1 LIQSRFTFAR
11 VLRKLALQAGK
22 VLVRHPTP
30 EALTAYDAGTLPPE
44 QAEQIREHF
53 MHCRE
58 CPELL
63 LDYQKFVAARK
74 GPFGRR
80 DADLAEAWQ
89 ELRRRMERKPPL
101 RSASP
106 ALLTARALCLLFLA
120 ATVGL
125 MLWVFS
131 LYGEVRRLGEPQVNL
146 PVESLAAFHP
156 EGGWV
161 RRISVPADA
170 ERFLLILSPAEN
182 RRDAECRLEIRAADG
197 RFLWASG
204 PLKKGSDG
212 SFSLGL
218 SRSFLPT
225 GEYRIRLV
233 WNAGKERIEEF
244 PVVLLYAQAPAK
256 AGIW

>member
-1 LIQSRFTFAR
+1 LIESRFTFAR
-11 VLRKLALQAGK
+11 VLRRLALQAGK

-53 MHCRE
+53 VHCRE

-80 DADLAEAWQ
+80 DPDLAQAWQ
-89 ELRRRMERKPPL
+89 ELRHRMERKPAF
-101 RSASP
+101 RRTSP
-106 ALLTARALCLLFLA
+106 ALLTARTLCLLFLL
-120 ATVGL
+120 ATMGL

-131 LYGEVRRLGEPQVNL
+131 LYSEVRRLGQPQVNL

-182 RRDAECRLEIRAADG
+182 RGDAECRLEIRAADG

-204 PLKKGSDG
+204 PLKKAGDG

-218 SRSFLPT
+218 SRNFLPT
-225 GEYRIRLV
+225 GEYHIRLV
-233 WNAGKERIEEF
+233 WNGLGKEITEEF
-244 PVVLLYAQAPAK
+244 PVVLLYSQAPAK
-256 AGIW
+256 AAV